1 MVPATADD
9 QGALRGAFDE
19 GALLVHFFG
28 HGGRYIWRTAAP
40 DLASQRDL
48 FDLSDVEAL
57 APTSRLPLVLSM
69 TCYSAPFDHPTA
81 DSIGEKLLREPAKG
95 AVAVFAA
102 SWRNG
107 PREEWSR
114 HLLEELLQPGTVGE
128 ALMRVKRKS
137 NHLDLIRQYNLLGDP
152 AMRLALPQF
161 AAAPAAAA
169 GPTDLPDEPVASDA
183 ADGRVPAP

>member
-1 MVPATADD
+1 M
-9 QGALRGAFDE
+9 
-19 GALLVHFFG
+19 
-28 HGGRYIWRTAAP
+28 
-40 DLASQRDL
+40 
-48 FDLSDVEAL
+48 
-57 APTSRLPLVLSM
+57 
-69 TCYSAPFDHPTA
+69 
-81 DSIGEKLLREPAKG
+81 REPAKG

-114 HLLEELLQPGTVGE
+114 RLLEELLQPGTVGE

-161 AAAPAAAA
+161 AAGPAAAG
-169 GPTDLPDEPVASDA
+169 GPTDLPVDPVASDA